1 MHLPDPDQAGLF
13 HIVGIGG
20 IGMSAIAEVMHT
32 RGYQVQGSDLKD
44 SANLERLRAR
54 GITCLIGHDP
64 ANLNGAGHL
73 VISSAVKAG
82 NPEFEAAKERGLPII
97 RRAEMLAELMRP
109 CATVSITGTHGKTTT
124 TSLIA
129 DLLKAADLDPTVIAG
144 GIINAWGTNA
154 RIGKGEWMVV
164 EADESDGTFLKLP
177 TQIGVVTNIDPEHM
191 DYWPSLDALH
201 QAFHQFIDAIPFY
214 GLAVACIDHPVVR
227 ELLAKLGGAA
237 NGRRTLTYGV
247 ARDADIR
254 LANLRPDHNR
264 ITFDADL
271 GPAVKGGARKLEDLT
286 LPVLGHYNALN
297 ALGALAAATEAGVS
311 DEVIRATFAAFSGV
325 KRRFSRA
332 GEWQG
337 VVVYDDYAHHPVE
350 IAAVLRAARMAGKGR
365 IVAVVQPHR
374 YTRLQSLF
382 NEFSACLDDADI
394 VVVTPIYSAGEAP
407 IPGIDRDELA
417 SGLRRHGH
425 PHVLTVDDE
434 QGLVETIASVAKP
447 GDLVVGS
454 RRRHH
459 HRLDERPAEK
469 SRTEG
474 TGLNGAALE
483 SRLVA
488 SLPELRG
495 RLKAEAPLKDLT
507 WFRAGGPAE
516 VLYSP
521 ADEADLAYFLRRH
534 AVRHSRHHHRARLEP
549 ARARR
554 RHRGRG
560 DPARPRLRRDQDR
573 GRLEAPR
580 RHRRS
585 RREGGPRRGR
595 CRHRRSLLLSRHSGL
610 RRRRAAHEWR
620 SAWPRDE
627 RGAGRGPC
635 RRPPGQHPCAAR
647 R

>member
-1 MHLPDPDQAGLF
+1 MHFPEPDQAGLF

-32 RGYQVQGSDLKD
+32 RGYRVQGSDLKD
-44 SANLERLRAR
+44 GANLDRLRAH
-54 GITCLIGHDP
+54 GIACLIGHDP
-64 ANLNGAGHL
+64 DNVKGAAYL

-109 CATVSITGTHGKTTT
+109 CATVTITGTHGKTTT

-129 DLLKAADLDPTVIAG
+129 DLFKAADLDPTVIAG

-154 RIGKGEWMVV
+154 RIGRGEWMVV

-201 QAFHQFIDAIPFY
+201 QAFHQFVDAIPFY

-247 ARDADIR
+247 ARDADIK
-254 LANLRPDHNR
+254 LSNLRPDHNS

-311 DEVIRATFAAFSGV
+311 DDVIRTTFAAFSGV

-365 IVAVVQPHR
+365 IIAVMQPHR

-382 NEFSACLDDADI
+382 NEFSACLDDADV
-394 VVVTPIYSAGEAP
+394 VVVTPVYSAGEAP

-425 PHVLTVDDE
+425 PNVLTIDDE
-434 QGLVETIASVAKP
+434 EALVETIASIAKS
-447 GDLVVGS
+447 GDLVVGLGAGTITDWINVLPKKLEQ
-454 RRRHH
+454 
-459 HRLDERPAEK
+459 HR
-469 SRTEG
+469 
-474 TGLNGAALE
+474 
-483 SRLVA
+483 
-488 SLPELRG
+488 
-495 RLKAEAPLKDLT
+495 
-507 WFRAGGPAE
+507 GPA
-516 VLYSP
+516 
-521 ADEADLAYFLRRH
+521 
-534 AVRHSRHHHRARLEP
+534 
-549 ARARR
+549 
-554 RHRGRG
+554 
-560 DPARPRLRRDQDR
+560 
-573 GRLEAPR
+573 
-580 RHRRS
+580 
-585 RREGGPRRGR
+585 
-595 CRHRRSLLLSRHSGL
+595 
-610 RRRRAAHEWR
+610 
-620 SAWPRDE
+620 
-627 RGAGRGPC
+627 
-635 RRPPGQHPCAAR
+635 
-647 R
+647 

>member
-20 IGMSAIAEVMHT
+20 IGMSAIAEVMRT
-32 RGYQVQGSDLKD
+32 RGYRVQGSDLKD
-44 SANLERLRAR
+44 GANLERLRAR
-54 GITCLIGHDP
+54 GIPCQIGHDP
-64 ANLNGAGHL
+64 ANIDGAAYL

-129 DLLKAADLDPTVIAG
+129 DLFKCADLDPTVIAG
-144 GIINAWGTNA
+144 GIINGWGTNA
-154 RIGKGEWMVV
+154 RIGRGEWMVV

-191 DYWPSLDALH
+191 DYWPSVEALH

-247 ARDADIR
+247 ARDADVR
-254 LANLRPDHNR
+254 LVNLRPNHNS

-311 DEVIRATFAAFSGV
+311 DDIIRTTFAAFSGV

-332 GEWQG
+332 GEWRG
-337 VVVYDDYAHHPVE
+337 VAIYDDYAHHPVE
-350 IAAVLRAARMAGKGR
+350 IAAVLRAARIAGKGR
-365 IVAVVQPHR
+365 VLAVMQPHR
-374 YTRLQSLF
+374 YTRLQALF

-394 VVVTPIYSAGEAP
+394 AIVTPVYSAGEAP
-407 IPGIDRDELA
+407 IPGIDHDELA

-425 PHVLTVDDE
+425 SHVLTVDDAE
-434 QGLVETIASVAKP
+434 ALVETIASVAKP
-447 GDLVVGS
+447 GDVVVG
-454 RRRHH
+454 
-459 HRLDERPAEK
+459 LGA
-469 SRTEG
+469 G
-474 TGLNGAALE
+474 TITDWINAL
-483 SRLVA
+483 
-488 SLPELRG
+488 PN
-495 RLKAEAPLKDLT
+495 K
-507 WFRAGGPAE
+507 
-516 VLYSP
+516 
-521 ADEADLAYFLRRH
+521 LAQ
-534 AVRHSRHHHRARLEP
+534 
-549 ARARR
+549 
-554 RHRGRG
+554 HRGRT
-560 DPARPRLRRDQDR
+560 
-573 GRLEAPR
+573 
-580 RHRRS
+580 
-585 RREGGPRRGR
+585 
-595 CRHRRSLLLSRHSGL
+595 
-610 RRRRAAHEWR
+610 
-620 SAWPRDE
+620 
-627 RGAGRGPC
+627 
-635 RRPPGQHPCAAR
+635 
-647 R
+647 

>member
-1 MHLPDPDQAGLF
+1 MHLPHPDQAGLF

-32 RGYQVQGSDLKD
+32 RGYRVQGSDLKD
-44 SANLERLRAR
+44 GANLERLRAR
-54 GITCLIGHDP
+54 GIPCQIGHDP
-64 ANLNGAGHL
+64 ANVEGAAYL

-82 NPEFEAAKERGLPII
+82 NPEFEAARERGMPII

-109 CATVSITGTHGKTTT
+109 CATVSVTGTHGKTTT

-129 DLLKAADLDPTVIAG
+129 DLFKCADLDPTVIAG
-144 GIINAWGTNA
+144 GIINGWGTNA
-154 RIGKGEWMVV
+154 RIGRGEWMVV

-177 TQIGVVTNIDPEHM
+177 TQIGVVTSIDPEHM
-191 DYWPSLDALH
+191 DYWPSVEALH
-201 QAFHQFIDAIPFY
+201 RAFHQFIDAIPFY

-254 LANLRPDHNR
+254 LVNLRPDHNR

-286 LPVLGHYNALN
+286 LPILGHYNALN

-311 DEVIRATFAAFSGV
+311 DEVIRTTFAAFSGV
-325 KRRFSRA
+325 KRRFTRV

-365 IVAVVQPHR
+365 VLAVMQPHR

-394 VVVTPIYSAGEAP
+394 VVVTPVYSAGEAP

-425 PHVLTVDDE
+425 PHVLTVDDD
-434 QGLVETIASVAKP
+434 QALVETIASVAKR
-447 GDLVVGS
+447 GDVVVG
-454 RRRHH
+454 
-459 HRLDERPAEK
+459 LGA
-469 SRTEG
+469 G
-474 TGLNGAALE
+474 TITDWINALPQN
-483 SRLVA
+483 LA
-488 SLPELRG
+488 QLRG
-495 RLKAEAPLKDLT
+495 RA
-507 WFRAGGPAE
+507 
-516 VLYSP
+516 
-521 ADEADLAYFLRRH
+521 
-534 AVRHSRHHHRARLEP
+534 
-549 ARARR
+549 
-554 RHRGRG
+554 
-560 DPARPRLRRDQDR
+560 
-573 GRLEAPR
+573 
-580 RHRRS
+580 
-585 RREGGPRRGR
+585 
-595 CRHRRSLLLSRHSGL
+595 
-610 RRRRAAHEWR
+610 
-620 SAWPRDE
+620 
-627 RGAGRGPC
+627 
-635 RRPPGQHPCAAR
+635 
-647 R
+647 

>member
-32 RGYQVQGSDLKD
+32 RGYRVQGSDLKD
-44 SANLERLRAR
+44 GANLERLRAR
-54 GITCLIGHDP
+54 GIPCLIGHDP
-64 ANLNGAGHL
+64 ANVDGAAHL

-129 DLLKAADLDPTVIAG
+129 ELFQGADLDPTVIAG

-177 TQIGVVTNIDPEHM
+177 TQIGVITNIDPEHM
-191 DYWPSLDALH
+191 DFWPSLEALH

-214 GLAVACIDHPVVR
+214 GLVVACIDHPVVR

-297 ALGALAAATEAGVS
+297 ALGALAAATEAGIG
-311 DEVIRATFAAFSGV
+311 DEAIRAGLADFSGV
-325 KRRFSRA
+325 KRRFTRV

-337 VVVYDDYAHHPVE
+337 IAVYDDYAHHPVE
-350 IAAVLRAARMAGKGR
+350 IAAVLRAARIGGNGR
-365 IVAVVQPHR
+365 IIAVMQPHR
-374 YTRLQSLF
+374 YTRLQALF
-382 NEFSACLDDADI
+382 NEFSACLDDADV
-394 VVVTPIYSAGEAP
+394 VVVTPVYSAGEAP

-417 SGLRRHGH
+417 SGLLRHGH
-425 PHVLTVDDE
+425 PNVLTVEDE
-434 QGLVETIASVAKP
+434 ENLVQTVASVAKP
-447 GDLVVGS
+447 GDLVVG
-454 RRRHH
+454 
-459 HRLDERPAEK
+459 L
-469 SRTEG
+469 
-474 TGLNGAALE
+474 
-483 SRLVA
+483 
-488 SLPELRG
+488 
-495 RLKAEAPLKDLT
+495 
-507 WFRAGGPAE
+507 
-516 VLYSP
+516 
-521 ADEADLAYFLRRH
+521 
-534 AVRHSRHHHRARLEP
+534 
-549 ARARR
+549 
-554 RHRGRG
+554 
-560 DPARPRLRRDQDR
+560 
-573 GRLEAPR
+573 
-580 RHRRS
+580 
-585 RREGGPRRGR
+585 
-595 CRHRRSLLLSRHSGL
+595 
-610 RRRRAAHEWR
+610 
-620 SAWPRDE
+620 
-627 RGAGRGPC
+627 GAGTITDWINALPSKLERHGG
-635 RRPPGQHPCAAR
+635 RS
-647 R
+647 

>member
-1 MHLPDPDQAGLF
+1 MHMPDPQKTGLV

-32 RGYQVQGSDLKD
+32 RGYTVQGSDLKD

-54 GITCLIGHDP
+54 NIRCLIGHDP
-64 ANLNGAGHL
+64 ANVEGASTL
-73 VISSAVKAG
+73 VISTAVKAG
-82 NPEFEAAKERGLPII
+82 NPEFEAAKERGIPII

-129 DLLKAADLDPTVIAG
+129 DLLKAGNLDPTVIAG

-254 LANLRPDHNR
+254 LSNLRPDHNK

-271 GPAVKGGARKLEDLT
+271 GPAVKGGTRKLEDLM

-311 DEVIRATFAAFSGV
+311 DEVIRKTFAAFSGV

-337 VVVYDDYAHHPVE
+337 VAVYDDYAHHPVE

-374 YTRLQSLF
+374 YTRLQALF
-382 NEFSACLDDADI
+382 NDFSACLDDADI
-394 VVVTPIYSAGEAP
+394 VVVTPVYSAGEAP

-434 QGLVETIASVAKP
+434 EGLVETIASVAKS
-447 GDLVVGS
+447 GDLVVG
-454 RRRHH
+454 
-459 HRLDERPAEK
+459 L
-469 SRTEG
+469 
-474 TGLNGAALE
+474 
-483 SRLVA
+483 
-488 SLPELRG
+488 
-495 RLKAEAPLKDLT
+495 
-507 WFRAGGPAE
+507 
-516 VLYSP
+516 
-521 ADEADLAYFLRRH
+521 
-534 AVRHSRHHHRARLEP
+534 
-549 ARARR
+549 
-554 RHRGRG
+554 
-560 DPARPRLRRDQDR
+560 
-573 GRLEAPR
+573 
-580 RHRRS
+580 
-585 RREGGPRRGR
+585 
-595 CRHRRSLLLSRHSGL
+595 
-610 RRRRAAHEWR
+610 
-620 SAWPRDE
+620 
-627 RGAGRGPC
+627 GAGTITDWMNALPRKLE
-635 RRPPGQHPCAAR
+635 QHGGRA
-647 R
+647 

>member
-1 MHLPDPDQAGLF
+1 MQLPPPDKAGLF

-32 RGYQVQGSDLKD
+32 RGYRVQGSDLKD
-44 SANLERLRAR
+44 GGNLERLRRR
-54 GITCLIGHDP
+54 GISCSIGHDP
-64 ANLNGAGHL
+64 ANVEGAAYL

-82 NPEFEAAKERGLPII
+82 NPEFEAAKERGMPII

-109 CATVSITGTHGKTTT
+109 CATVAITGTHGKTTT
-124 TSLIA
+124 TALIA
-129 DLLKAADLDPTVIAG
+129 DLLKGANLDPTVIAG

-191 DYWPSLDALH
+191 DYWPSLAALH
-201 QAFHQFIDAIPFY
+201 LAFQQFIEAIPFY
-214 GLAVACIDHPVVR
+214 GVAVACIDHPVVR

-254 LANLRPDHNR
+254 LSNLRPDHNR

-271 GPAVKGGARKLEDLT
+271 GPAVKGGARKLEDLM

-297 ALGALAAATEAGVS
+297 ALGALAAAAEAGVS
-311 DEVIRATFAAFSGV
+311 DDVIRTTFAAFSGV
-325 KRRFSRA
+325 KRRFTRA

-337 VVVYDDYAHHPVE
+337 IVVYDDYAHHPVE

-365 IVAVVQPHR
+365 IIAVMQPHR

-394 VVVTPIYSAGEAP
+394 VVVTPVYSAGEAP

-434 QGLVETIASVAKP
+434 DTLLETVASVAKS
-447 GDLVVGS
+447 GDLVVG
-454 RRRHH
+454 
-459 HRLDERPAEK
+459 LGA
-469 SRTEG
+469 G
-474 TGLNGAALE
+474 TITDWINAL
-483 SRLVA
+483 
-488 SLPELRG
+488 P
-495 RLKAEAPLKDLT
+495 
-507 WFRAGGPAE
+507 
-516 VLYSP
+516 
-521 ADEADLAYFLRRH
+521 
-534 AVRHSRHHHRARLEP
+534 ARLEG
-549 ARARR
+549 
-554 RHRGRG
+554 RGR
-560 DPARPRLRRDQDR
+560 A
-573 GRLEAPR
+573 
-580 RHRRS
+580 
-585 RREGGPRRGR
+585 
-595 CRHRRSLLLSRHSGL
+595 
-610 RRRRAAHEWR
+610 
-620 SAWPRDE
+620 
-627 RGAGRGPC
+627 
-635 RRPPGQHPCAAR
+635 
-647 R
+647 

>member
-32 RGYQVQGSDLKD
+32 RGYRVQGSDLKD
-44 SANLERLRAR
+44 GANLDRLRAH

-64 ANLNGAGHL
+64 ANIDGAGHL

-82 NPEFEAAKERGLPII
+82 NPEFEAAKERGLPVI

-129 DLLKAADLDPTVIAG
+129 ELLKAAGLDPTVIAG

-191 DYWPSLDALH
+191 DYWPSLEVLH

-254 LANLRPDHNR
+254 LSNLRPDHAS
-264 ITFDADL
+264 ITFDAEL
-271 GPAVKGGARKLEDLT
+271 GPGVKGGARKLEDLR

-311 DEVIRATFAAFSGV
+311 DDVIRKTFAAFSGV
-325 KRRFSRA
+325 KRRFTRA
-332 GEWQG
+332 GEWRG
-337 VVVYDDYAHHPVE
+337 VAVYDDYAHHPVE
-350 IAAVLRAARMAGKGR
+350 IAAVLRAARVAGNGR
-365 IVAVVQPHR
+365 IIAVMQPHR
-374 YTRLQSLF
+374 YTRLQALF

-394 VVVTPIYSAGEAP
+394 AVVTPVYSAGEAP

-417 SGLRRHGH
+417 AGLRRHGH
-425 PHVLTVDDE
+425 PNVLTVDDE
-434 QGLVETIASVAKP
+434 AALVEAIGSVAKP
-447 GDLVVGS
+447 GDLVVG
-454 RRRHH
+454 
-459 HRLDERPAEK
+459 L
-469 SRTEG
+469 
-474 TGLNGAALE
+474 
-483 SRLVA
+483 
-488 SLPELRG
+488 
-495 RLKAEAPLKDLT
+495 
-507 WFRAGGPAE
+507 
-516 VLYSP
+516 
-521 ADEADLAYFLRRH
+521 
-534 AVRHSRHHHRARLEP
+534 
-549 ARARR
+549 
-554 RHRGRG
+554 
-560 DPARPRLRRDQDR
+560 
-573 GRLEAPR
+573 
-580 RHRRS
+580 
-585 RREGGPRRGR
+585 
-595 CRHRRSLLLSRHSGL
+595 
-610 RRRRAAHEWR
+610 
-620 SAWPRDE
+620 
-627 RGAGRGPC
+627 GAGTITDWINALPKKLA
-635 RRPPGQHPCAAR
+635 QHGGRA
-647 R
+647 

>member
-1 MHLPDPDQAGLF
+1 MHLPHPDQAGLF

-32 RGYQVQGSDLKD
+32 RGYRVQGSDLKD
-44 SANLERLRAR
+44 GANLERLRAR
-54 GITCLIGHDP
+54 GIPCQIGHDP
-64 ANLNGAGHL
+64 ANVEGAAYL

-82 NPEFEAAKERGLPII
+82 NPEFEAARERGMPII

-109 CATVSITGTHGKTTT
+109 CATVSVTGTHGKTTT

-129 DLLKAADLDPTVIAG
+129 DLFKCADLDPTVIAG
-144 GIINAWGTNA
+144 GIINGWGTNA
-154 RIGKGEWMVV
+154 RIGRGEWMVV

-177 TQIGVVTNIDPEHM
+177 TQIGVVTSIDPEHM
-191 DYWPSLDALH
+191 DYWPSVEALH

-254 LANLRPDHNR
+254 LVNLRPDHNR

-286 LPVLGHYNALN
+286 LPILGHYNALN

-311 DEVIRATFAAFSGV
+311 DEVIRTTFAAFSGV
-325 KRRFSRA
+325 KRRFTRV

-365 IVAVVQPHR
+365 VLAVMQPHR

-394 VVVTPIYSAGEAP
+394 VVVTPVYSAGEAP

-425 PHVLTVDDE
+425 PHVLTVDDD
-434 QGLVETIASVAKP
+434 QALVETIASVAKR
-447 GDLVVGS
+447 GDVVVG
-454 RRRHH
+454 
-459 HRLDERPAEK
+459 LGA
-469 SRTEG
+469 G
-474 TGLNGAALE
+474 TITDWINALPQN
-483 SRLVA
+483 LA
-488 SLPELRG
+488 QLRG
-495 RLKAEAPLKDLT
+495 RA
-507 WFRAGGPAE
+507 
-516 VLYSP
+516 
-521 ADEADLAYFLRRH
+521 
-534 AVRHSRHHHRARLEP
+534 
-549 ARARR
+549 
-554 RHRGRG
+554 
-560 DPARPRLRRDQDR
+560 
-573 GRLEAPR
+573 
-580 RHRRS
+580 
-585 RREGGPRRGR
+585 
-595 CRHRRSLLLSRHSGL
+595 
-610 RRRRAAHEWR
+610 
-620 SAWPRDE
+620 
-627 RGAGRGPC
+627 
-635 RRPPGQHPCAAR
+635 
-647 R
+647 

>member
-32 RGYQVQGSDLKD
+32 RGYHVQGSDLKD
-44 SANLERLRAR
+44 GANLERLRAH
-54 GITCLIGHDP
+54 GIACQIGHDP
-64 ANLNGAGHL
+64 ANVEGAAYL

-82 NPEFEAAKERGLPII
+82 NPEFEAAKERGVPII

-129 DLLKAADLDPTVIAG
+129 DLFKCADLDPTVIAG
-144 GIINAWGTNA
+144 GIINGWGTNA
-154 RIGKGEWMVV
+154 RIGRGEWMVV

-191 DYWPSLDALH
+191 DYWPSVEALH

-254 LANLRPDHNR
+254 LVNLRPDHNR

-297 ALGALAAATEAGVS
+297 ALGALAAATEAGVG
-311 DEVIRATFAAFSGV
+311 DEVIRTTFAAFSGV
-325 KRRFSRA
+325 KRRFTRV
-332 GEWQG
+332 GEWRG
-337 VVVYDDYAHHPVE
+337 VAVYDDYAHHPVE

-365 IVAVVQPHR
+365 VLAVMQPHR

-382 NEFSACLDDADI
+382 NEFSACLDDAD
-394 VVVTPIYSAGEAP
+394 VVIVTPVYSAGEAP

-425 PHVLTVDDE
+425 PHVLTVDDAE
-434 QGLVETIASVAKP
+434 ALVETIVSVAKP
-447 GDLVVGS
+447 GDVVVG
-454 RRRHH
+454 
-459 HRLDERPAEK
+459 LGAGTITDWINGLPA
-469 SRTEG
+469 
-474 TGLNGAALE
+474 N
-483 SRLVA
+483 
-488 SLPELRG
+488 
-495 RLKAEAPLKDLT
+495 
-507 WFRAGGPAE
+507 
-516 VLYSP
+516 
-521 ADEADLAYFLRRH
+521 LAQ
-534 AVRHSRHHHRARLEP
+534 
-549 ARARR
+549 
-554 RHRGRG
+554 HRGR
-560 DPARPRLRRDQDR
+560 A
-573 GRLEAPR
+573 
-580 RHRRS
+580 
-585 RREGGPRRGR
+585 
-595 CRHRRSLLLSRHSGL
+595 
-610 RRRRAAHEWR
+610 
-620 SAWPRDE
+620 
-627 RGAGRGPC
+627 
-635 RRPPGQHPCAAR
+635 
-647 R
+647 

>member
-1 MHLPDPDQAGLF
+1 MHLPDPDHAGLF

-32 RGYQVQGSDLKD
+32 RGYRVQGSDLKD
-44 SANLERLRAR
+44 SANLDRLRAH

-64 ANLNGAGHL
+64 DNVKGAAHL
-73 VISSAVKAG
+73 VISSAVKPG

-129 DLLKAADLDPTVIAG
+129 ELLKAANLDPTVIAG
-144 GIINAWGTNA
+144 GIINGWGTNA

-177 TQIGVVTNIDPEHM
+177 TQIGVVTNIDAEHM
-191 DYWPSLDALH
+191 DYWPSLEALH
-201 QAFHQFIDAIPFY
+201 QSFLQFIEAIPFY

-254 LANLRPDHNR
+254 LSNLRPDHNR

-311 DEVIRATFAAFSGV
+311 DEVIRNTLAAFSGV
-325 KRRFSRA
+325 KRRFTRV
-332 GEWQG
+332 GEWRG
-337 VVVYDDYAHHPVE
+337 AAVYDDYAHHPVE

-365 IVAVVQPHR
+365 IIAVMQPHR

-394 VVVTPIYSAGEAP
+394 VVVTPVYSAGEAP
-407 IPGIDRDELA
+407 IPGIDRDEVA

-434 QGLVETIASVAKP
+434 QALIETIASIAKR
-447 GDLVVGS
+447 GDVVIG
-454 RRRHH
+454 
-459 HRLDERPAEK
+459 LGA
-469 SRTEG
+469 G
-474 TGLNGAALE
+474 TITDWINAL
-483 SRLVA
+483 
-488 SLPELRG
+488 PNN
-495 RLKAEAPLKDLT
+495 
-507 WFRAGGPAE
+507 
-516 VLYSP
+516 
-521 ADEADLAYFLRRH
+521 LAQ
-534 AVRHSRHHHRARLEP
+534 
-549 ARARR
+549 
-554 RHRGRG
+554 HRGR
-560 DPARPRLRRDQDR
+560 A
-573 GRLEAPR
+573 
-580 RHRRS
+580 
-585 RREGGPRRGR
+585 
-595 CRHRRSLLLSRHSGL
+595 
-610 RRRRAAHEWR
+610 
-620 SAWPRDE
+620 
-627 RGAGRGPC
+627 
-635 RRPPGQHPCAAR
+635 
-647 R
+647 

>member
-254 LANLRPDHNR
+254 LANLRPDHNS

-311 DEVIRATFAAFSGV
+311 DAVIRATFAAFSGV

-337 VVVYDDYAHHPVE
+337 VAIYDDYAHHPVE

-365 IVAVVQPHR
+365 IIAVVQPHR

-394 VVVTPIYSAGEAP
+394 VVVTPVYSAGEAP

-425 PHVLTVDDE
+425 PHVLIIDDE
-434 QGLVETIASVAKP
+434 PALVETIASTAMP
-447 GDLVVGS
+447 GDLVVG
-454 RRRHH
+454 
-459 HRLDERPAEK
+459 L
-469 SRTEG
+469 
-474 TGLNGAALE
+474 
-483 SRLVA
+483 
-488 SLPELRG
+488 
-495 RLKAEAPLKDLT
+495 
-507 WFRAGGPAE
+507 
-516 VLYSP
+516 
-521 ADEADLAYFLRRH
+521 
-534 AVRHSRHHHRARLEP
+534 
-549 ARARR
+549 
-554 RHRGRG
+554 
-560 DPARPRLRRDQDR
+560 
-573 GRLEAPR
+573 
-580 RHRRS
+580 
-585 RREGGPRRGR
+585 
-595 CRHRRSLLLSRHSGL
+595 
-610 RRRRAAHEWR
+610 
-620 SAWPRDE
+620 
-627 RGAGRGPC
+627 GAGTITDWMNALPKHLEHWGR
-635 RRPPGQHPCAAR
+635 A
-647 R
+647 